1 MTRWSKAMWTI
12 LPVLLVAAVSYAAMA
27 TLNGEVTKYE
37 IGKTISVKDSTGN
50 VLALEIAKDTKV
62 EGDVKVGSQV
72 LIEVDGKK
80 VKSLKAMVSGQGSD
94 GFGGG

>member
-1 MTRWSKAMWTI
+1 
-12 LPVLLVAAVSYAAMA
+12 
-27 TLNGEVTKYE
+27 
-37 IGKTISVKDSTGN
+37 
-50 VLALEIAKDTKV
+50 
-62 EGDVKVGSQV
+62 VKVGSQV